1 MKQCPKLTHLSLT
14 GVQAFFLREDLVTF
28 CREAP
33 AGNRPISF
41 GIPTPYISNQSILE
55 FTEHQRNVFC
65 VFSGEGVNRLRTYLN
80 QEASVYDTE
89 GTMYDAGDEED
100 GDAQL
105 DQQVAGLMH
114 ATGLGLDD
122 EDMDDGDEV
131 GEGSQDGSGEL
142 EG

>member
-1 MKQCPKLTHLSLT
+1 ML
-14 GVQAFFLREDLVTF
+14 
-28 CREAP
+28 
-33 AGNRPISF
+33 
-41 GIPTPYISNQSILE
+41 SNQSLQE

-105 DQQVAGLMH
+105 DLQVAGLMH